1 MDILNEIKAKVND
14 IISNQNIN
22 LLVFKKDEFF
32 INVLILQLNIDLKI
46 NDIATLYI
54 KPTKIFIVKKKCE
67 FENILPVR
75 IKSIK
80 KGKVISLIKCL
91 FLDSEFEVVMLNK
104 SVNFKEDDNAYMLF
118 KSSDVSIRKKID

>member
-46 NDIATLYI
+46 NDTAILYI

-67 FENILPVR
+67 FENILPIR

-91 FLDSEFEVVMLNK
+91 FLDLEFEVVMLNK
-104 SVNFKEDDNAYMLF
+104 SVNFKENDNAYMLF
-118 KSSDVSIRKKID
+118 KSNDVSIKEKID